1 MVIVATQLLFVFISV
16 LVYITVVF
24 AIAWTRRRLD
34 IVDIAWGGGFI
45 VAALISLMMGPRG
58 PLQYL
63 VTGLVIIWG
72 VRLGSY
78 IFKRVRAS
86 KGEDPRYAEM
96 RKKWKGN
103 AALNAYF
110 RIFVLQGILATVV
123 SLGVIIINLSDQ
135 TKILPVVGLGV
146 VIWMVGFMF
155 ESIGDRQLHDHL
167 ADPKNKGKLMTS
179 GLWKYT
185 RHPNY
190 FGEAMQWWGIA
201 AICLSV
207 PMGIVGVASPLVI
220 TFLLLFVSGVPLT
233 EKRFEGRPGWAE
245 YKRRTSVFIP
255 LPPRRSGIIK

>member
-1 MVIVATQLLFVFISV
+1 MISQFLLVLVCV
-16 LVYITVVF
+16 LVYITIVF
-24 AIAWTRRRLD
+24 AVAWSRRRLD

-45 VAALISLMMGPRG
+45 VAAVASLMMGPRG

-72 VRLGSY
+72 IRLGSY

-86 KGEDPRYAEM
+86 KSEDPRYTEM
-96 RKKWKGN
+96 RKKWRGN

-110 RIFVLQGILATVV
+110 RIFVVQGFLATIVSVSVV
-123 SLGVIIINLSDQ
+123 IVNMADQ
-135 TKILPVVGLGV
+135 TKIMPIVGIGV
-146 VIWMVGFMF
+146 VVWMVGFLF
-155 ESIGDRQLHDHL
+155 ESTGDRQLRDHL

-179 GLWKYT
+179 GLWRYT

-190 FGEAMQWWGIA
+190 FGEALQWWGIA
-201 AICLSV
+201 TICLSV
-207 PMGIVGVASPLVI
+207 PFGVIGIVSPLVI

-255 LPPRRSGIIK
+255 LPPRSSSSVK

>member
-1 MVIVATQLLFVFISV
+1 MPIHFLFVLVAV

-24 AIAWTRRRLD
+24 AIAWKRQRLD

-45 VAALISLMMGPRG
+45 VAALVSLFMGPRG

-72 VRLGSY
+72 VRLGTY

-96 RKKWKGN
+96 RRRWKGS
-103 AALNAYF
+103 AGINAYF
-110 RIFVLQGILATVV
+110 RIFVTQGILASVV
-123 SLGVIIINLSDQ
+123 SASVVIINTSQQ
-135 TKILPVVGLGV
+135 TKIMPIVGIGV
-146 VIWMVGFMF
+146 VMWIVGFLF
-155 ESIGDRQLHDHL
+155 ESTGDQQLRDHL
-167 ADPKNKGKLMTS
+167 ANPKNKGKLMMT

-190 FGEAMQWWGIA
+190 FGEALQWWGIA
-201 AICLSV
+201 IMCLSV
-207 PMGIVGVASPLVI
+207 PSGILGLVSPLMI
-220 TFLLLFVSGVPLT
+220 TFLLVFVSGVPLT
-233 EKRFEGRPGWAE
+233 EKRFEGRPGWVE

-255 LPPRRSGIIK
+255 FPPRRSDSIK